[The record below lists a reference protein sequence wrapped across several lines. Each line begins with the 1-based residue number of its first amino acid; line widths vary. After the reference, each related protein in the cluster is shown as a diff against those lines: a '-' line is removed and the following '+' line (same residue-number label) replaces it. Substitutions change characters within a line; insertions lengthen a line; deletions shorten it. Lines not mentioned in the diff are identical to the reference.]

1 MLDDK
6 LRGMLEKIID
16 QSVES
21 LPSSSPS
28 MNARREAGLNV
39 QSDLDYSLGYA
50 HGSIRASFYCT
61 FIMINGRAPDTL
73 ETLEVDEVIYRRT
86 GELKNALSKSLK
98 NALSK
103 GG

>member
-6 LRGMLEKIID
+6 LRGILEKIID

-28 MNARREAGLNV
+28 MNARREAGLAV

-50 HGSIRASFYCT
+50 HGSIRASFYYS
-61 FIMINGRAPDTL
+61 FIMINGKAPNTL
-73 ETLEVDEVIYRRT
+73 EMLEVDGVIYSRT
-86 GELKNALSKSLK
+86 DELKNALSKSLK

-103 GG
+103 S